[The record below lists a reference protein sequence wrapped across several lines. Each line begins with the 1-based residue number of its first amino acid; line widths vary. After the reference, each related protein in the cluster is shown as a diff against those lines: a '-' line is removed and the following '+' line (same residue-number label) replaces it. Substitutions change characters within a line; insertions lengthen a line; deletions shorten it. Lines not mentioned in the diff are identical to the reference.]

1 VIIKMAAT
9 AVMRLTP
16 RLLKW
21 IDIHRKVPE
30 DAKWRVLEEAC
41 RKADL
46 YDLWVEEKEEEGMRT

>member
-1 VIIKMAAT
+1 MAAT